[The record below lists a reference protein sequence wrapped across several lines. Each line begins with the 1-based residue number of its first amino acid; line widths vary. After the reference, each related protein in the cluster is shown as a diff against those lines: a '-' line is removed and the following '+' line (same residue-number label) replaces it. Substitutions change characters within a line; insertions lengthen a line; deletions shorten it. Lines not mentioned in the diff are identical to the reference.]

1 MNIFFTHK
9 SRVALTGITAL
20 ILLSACSGAPEEKLV
35 PVTLNGTIK
44 MTAGPVPTG
53 TISMRL
59 YVLQTSQEGELQHP
73 LAEIEDFQ
81 SDTAEFTHNF
91 QYPAHIGTG
100 LALHAWVDT
109 DGDGVFCT
117 PSERLDPGG
126 LGWIEEMPDG
136 EISLTVTLTEN
147 CRAASWFY
155 PPAP

>member
-1 MNIFFTHK
+1 MKIFFAHQ
-9 SRVALTGITAL
+9 SRAVLTGIIAL
-20 ILLSACSGAPEEKLV
+20 IMLSACSGAPEEQLV

-44 MTAGPVPTG
+44 MVAGPVPAG

-59 YVLQTSQEGELQHP
+59 YVLETSQEGELQHP

-81 SDTAEFTHNF
+81 SDTTEFTHSF
-91 QYPAHIGTG
+91 QYPAHIGSG

-109 DGDGVFCT
+109 DGDGIFCT
-117 PSERLDPGG
+117 PTDRLDPSG
-126 LGWIEEMPDG
+126 LAWIEASPEG

-147 CRAASWFY
+147 CRAAGWLY